1 MEAFNFQFSLWALLL
16 NHSIERKKKRLILM
30 FFFFSGEL
38 SLLQQNVSRTILYF
52 YMILLNKFKP
62 IFLNGKLLAA
72 IAICQFRV
80 AAFF

>member
-16 NHSIERKKKRLILM
+16 NRSIERKKKRLILM
-30 FFFFSGEL
+30 FFFSGEL
-38 SLLQQNVSRTILYF
+38 SLLQQNVSRTILFF